1 MSLLLSCQSLAKAH
15 GSRQLFKDVSFGIFQ
30 GDKIGLI
37 GPNGA
42 GKSTLLKIL
51 SGIENPDKGTVSYK
65 KSVRIRYVP
74 QSSNYT
80 AQTVEEVVL
89 DAISDELHLPDYE
102 RYTQVAIL
110 LSKLGFKNPQ
120 QEAQT
125 LSGGWKK
132 RLDLAKELV
141 NSPDILLLDEPT
153 NHLDLEGILWLEKFL
168 KNENI
173 AFIVTSHD
181 RYFLQNVTHKMMELN
196 PIYPQGTFTVEGSYE
211 EFNEKKSEFI
221 VQQQQNQ
228 QVLSTKVRNE
238 IDWLRRSPKARTTK
252 STARIQSAGK
262 LIQDFDDIKAR
273 NKQST
278 SKIDFESTDRQTHK
292 LVAIK
297 NVSKTLGGRLLFSG
311 LSITLSPGM
320 CLGIVGPNGCGK
332 STLLKLIAKE
342 IQPDSGTLK
351 YADDL
356 RIVYFD
362 QYRQQLPPDATLRSA
377 LAPEGDT
384 VVYRGQHIH
393 VNSWAKRFLFSLD
406 RMDLPVKQLSGGE
419 RARIQI
425 ARLML
430 QPADLLL
437 LDEPT
442 NDLDIATLETLEESL
457 LEFPGAIV
465 LITHDRALLDNLA
478 TNVIGLG
485 LPGEP
490 PILADY
496 RQWEAYVE
504 QQKKSPVSAQPQ
516 PTKNERVEK
525 ATPTDPAKKLSY
537 KEKKE
542 LEQMESAIM
551 TIEKKIAS
559 LHSNMQQHTDNNNLA
574 ELQVSCKQLETA
586 QHELETLFLRWQE
599 LESKTH

>member
-15 GSRQLFKDVSFGIFQ
+15 GSRQLFKEVSFGIFR

-51 SGIENPDKGTVSYK
+51 TGMENPDKGTVSSK
-65 KSVRIRYVP
+65 KSVRVGYVP
-74 QSSNYT
+74 QTSTYT
-80 AQTVEEVVL
+80 SQSIEEVIL
-89 DAISDELHLPDYE
+89 NAISDQLHLPDYE
-102 RYTQVAIL
+102 RHTQVAIQ
-110 LSKLGFKNPQ
+110 LSKLGFQDPQ

-132 RLDLAKELV
+132 RLDLAKVLI

-168 KNENI
+168 QTENI
-173 AFIVTSHD
+173 AYIVTSHD
-181 RYFLQNVTHKMMELN
+181 RYFLQNVAHKMMELN
-196 PIYPQGTFTVEGSYE
+196 PVYPQGIYTVEGNYL
-211 EFNEKKSEFI
+211 EFI
-221 VQQQQNQ
+221 EKRAEFMEVQQQNEQA
-228 QVLSTKVRNE
+228 LSSKVRNE

-252 STARIQSAGK
+252 STARIHSAGK
-262 LIQDFDDIKAR
+262 MIQDLDNIKTR
-273 NKQST
+273 NKQAT

-292 LVAIK
+292 LLAMK
-297 NVSKTLGGRLLFSG
+297 NVGISLGGRQLFSG
-311 LSITLSPGM
+311 LDITLNPGM

-332 STLLKLIAKE
+332 STLLKLMAKE
-342 IQPDSGTLK
+342 IQPDVGTIK
-351 YADDL
+351 YADDIQ
-356 RIVYFD
+356 IVYFD
-362 QYRQQLPPDATLRSA
+362 QYRQQLPTDATLRSA

-393 VNSWAKRFLFSLD
+393 VHSWAKRFLFTLD

-457 LEFPGAIV
+457 SEFPGAIV
-465 LITHDRALLDNLA
+465 LITHDRALLDRLA
-478 TNVIGLG
+478 TGVIGLG
-485 LPGEP
+485 LPGEV

-496 RQWEAYVE
+496 RQWEAHVE
-504 QQKKSPVSAQPQ
+504 QKKASVNVAQITKSERTEKNLPAAPQ
-516 PTKNERVEK
+516 
-525 ATPTDPAKKLSY
+525 KKLSY

-542 LEQMESAIM
+542 LEQMEGAIVA
-551 TIEKKIAS
+551 TEKKIAS
-559 LHSNMQQHTDNNNLA
+559 LHAIMQKHTEDNNLT
-574 ELQVSCKQLETA
+574 ELQSTCKQLETA
-586 QHELETLFLRWQE
+586 QHELETLFQRWQE
-599 LESKTH
+599 LDSKGL

>member
-15 GSRQLFKDVSFGIFQ
+15 GSRQLFKEVSFGIFN

-51 SGIENPDKGTVSYK
+51 AGIERSDQGTVSYK
-65 KSVRIRYVP
+65 KSVRIGYVP
-74 QSSNYT
+74 QTSHYTSQSIEAVLLNAVSS
-80 AQTVEEVVL
+80 QT
-89 DAISDELHLPDYE
+89 HLPDYE
-102 RYTQVAIL
+102 CRTQVAIM

-132 RLDLAKELV
+132 RLDLAKELI

-168 KNENI
+168 QTENF
-173 AFIVTSHD
+173 AFIITSHD
-181 RYFLQNVTHKMMELN
+181 RYFLQNVAHKVIELN
-196 PIYPQGTFTVEGSYE
+196 PIYPQGIYTVEGNYL
-211 EFNEKKSEFI
+211 EFIEKRSEFLE
-221 VQQQQNQ
+221 QQQQYQ
-228 QVLSTKVRNE
+228 QTLSSKVRGE

-252 STARIQSAGK
+252 SSARIQSADK
-262 LIQDFDDIKAR
+262 LIEDLGNLKAR
-273 NKQST
+273 NKQAA
-278 SKIDFESTDRQTHK
+278 SKIDFESTNRQTHK
-292 LVAIK
+292 LLAIK
-297 NVSKTLGGRLLFSG
+297 NLGKSLGGKQLFSG
-311 LSITLSPGM
+311 LNITLSPGV
-320 CLGIVGPNGCGK
+320 CLGIAGPNGCGK

-342 IQPDSGTLK
+342 IQPDMGTIK
-351 YADDL
+351 YADDI

-362 QYRQQLPPDATLRSA
+362 QYRQQLPPEATLRNA
-377 LAPEGDT
+377 LAPESDT
-384 VVYRGQHIH
+384 VIYRGKHIH
-393 VNSWAKRFLFSLD
+393 VNSWAKRFLFTPD

-465 LITHDRALLDNLA
+465 LITHDRALMDHLA
-478 TNVIGLG
+478 TSIIGLG
-485 LPGEP
+485 LPGEIP
-490 PILADY
+490 VLADY
-496 RQWEAYVE
+496 RQWEAYIE
-504 QQKKSPVSAQPQ
+504 QKQTSTPAPQIVRSERKEKSSPSPVQ
-516 PTKNERVEK
+516 
-525 ATPTDPAKKLSY
+525 KKLSY

-542 LEQMESAIM
+542 LEQMEDAIV

-559 LHSNMQQHTDNNNLA
+559 LHANLQKHTEDNDLT
-574 ELQVSCKQLETA
+574 ELQATCIKLESA
-586 QHELETLFLRWQE
+586 QHELELLFQRWQE
-599 LESKTH
+599 LDSKAH

>member
-1 MSLLLSCQSLAKAH
+1 MSLLLSCQSLAKSH
-15 GSRQLFKDVSFGIFQ
+15 GSRQLFKDVSFGIFR

-51 SGIENPDKGTVSYK
+51 VGIENSDKGTVSYK
-65 KSVRIRYVP
+65 KSVRIGYVP
-74 QSSNYT
+74 QTSSYT
-80 AQTVEEVVL
+80 SQSVEEVVFN
-89 DAISDELHLPDYE
+89 AISGQMNLPDYE
-102 RYTQVAIL
+102 RHTQVAIL
-110 LSKLGFKNPQ
+110 LSKLGFSDPQ

-132 RLDLAKELV
+132 RLDLAKELI

-153 NHLDLEGILWLEKFL
+153 NHLDLEGILWLENFL
-168 KNENI
+168 QTENI
-173 AFIVTSHD
+173 AFIITSHD
-181 RYFLQNVTHKMMELN
+181 RYILQNVTHKMMELN
-196 PIYPQGTFTVEGSYE
+196 SIYPQGTYTVEGSYL
-211 EFNEKKSEFI
+211 EFIEKKTEFI
-221 VQQQQNQ
+221 EQQLQSEQA
-228 QVLSTKVRNE
+228 LSQKVRNE

-252 STARIQSAGK
+252 STARIQSANK
-262 LIQDFDDIKAR
+262 LIQDLDNIKTR

-278 SKIDFESTDRQTHK
+278 SKIDFESTDRQTNR
-292 LVAIK
+292 LVSIK
-297 NVSKTLGGRLLFSG
+297 NAAKSLGGRELFSG
-311 LSITLSPGM
+311 LDITLSPGM

-332 STLLKLIAKE
+332 STLLKMIAKE
-342 IQPDSGTLK
+342 IQPDIGTIK
-351 YADDL
+351 YADGI

-384 VVYRGQHIH
+384 VIYRGSHIH
-393 VNSWAKRFLFSLD
+393 VNSWAKRFLFTLD

-465 LITHDRALLDNLA
+465 LITHDRALLDRLA
-478 TNVIGLG
+478 TSVIGLG
-485 LPGEP
+485 LPGEI

-504 QQKKSPVSAQPQ
+504 QKKRAVPQ
-516 PTKNERVEK
+516 TTIAKNERIEK
-525 ATPTDPAKKLSY
+525 NPSSDSKKKLSY
-537 KEKKE
+537 KEMKE
-542 LEQMESAIM
+542 LEQMEVKIT
-551 TIEKKIAS
+551 TIEGKIAT
-559 LHSNMQQHTDNNNLA
+559 LHASMQKHTESNDLT
-574 ELQVSCKQLETA
+574 ELQLTCKQLESA
-586 QHELETLFLRWQE
+586 QHELELSFQRWQE
-599 LESKTH
+599 LDSKNH